1 MSASDPHP
9 FFGAPPTR
17 APRPAREVKAL
28 RGKRVVLSTPGGFV
42 SDMRAIS
49 EMRTDGDAQQ
59 VVEVVTEE
67 GYFRWMFTGERPAS
81 RQFPEHLVWIE

>member
-1 MSASDPHP
+1 M
-9 FFGAPPTR
+9 
-17 APRPAREVKAL
+17 

-49 EMRTDGDAQQ
+49 EIRTVGEAHE

-67 GYFRWMFTGERPAS
+67 GYFRWMFTGERPVS
-81 RQFPEHLVWIE
+81 RQFPAHLVWIE